1 MEKKLG
7 NKEKYMIP
15 ISIIAMIV
23 ISMIIIS
30 IAYLKYIQELLDSNT
45 LNNLSELTKQDAAK
59 IENQIS
65 QHKKILESIVN
76 KIEKMSNITEKE
88 IFDIY
93 ENSIA
98 NEEFSRLAIM
108 YENGKTLTSDG
119 EIVDLSDEKEYF
131 FSSYEVQI
139 SKSRKSKVDKEE
151 INIYSKKVNIEGNDI
166 VLLLVLETNKY
177 ENIFA
182 ESIYNG
188 EGYEYIIN
196 SNGEII
202 ANSNKKNNG
211 YNLFNILEMLEDSVN
226 KEKLKEMK
234 TKIQDYEDG
243 NVKYEV
249 LGKYYY
255 TSYKYLN
262 INDWY
267 LVIITPGSLIAQE
280 YNKTLKITFEVSI
293 IINSI
298 ALIIA
303 IYIVISNKK
312 SKQRLYQ
319 LAYIDQ
325 LTNLGNNN
333 YFIEKGTEKLQERKF
348 QGYLLIIDIDKFKTF
363 NKKYGRVE
371 GDILLKKI
379 GNKLKN
385 IFGEKQLISRLTND
399 VFAILY
405 KTDNENNSNLLGKI
419 ENINDELTN
428 IKVDE
433 KTYKILVSIG
443 VCEIYKR

>member
-30 IAYLKYIQELLDSNT
+30 IAYLKYIQELVDSNT

-65 QHKKILESIVN
+65 QHKKILENIVS
-76 KIEKMSNITEKE
+76 KIEKMSNIIEKE

-108 YENGKTLTSDG
+108 YEDGKTLTSDG

-151 INIYSKKVNIEGNDI
+151 INIYSKKVNVEGNEI
-166 VLLLVLETNKY
+166 VVLLVLETNKY
-177 ENIFA
+177 EDIFA

-188 EGYEYIIN
+188 QGYEYIIN

-202 ANSNKKNNG
+202 ANSNNKNNG
-211 YNLFNILEMLEDSVN
+211 YNLFNILEMLEDSEN
-226 KEKLKEMK
+226 KKKLEEMK
-234 TKIQDYEDG
+234 INIKEYEDG
-243 NVKYEV
+243 NVKYKV

-293 IINSI
+293 IINLI

-325 LTNLGNNN
+325 LTNLENNN
-333 YFIEKGTEKLQERKF
+333 YFIEKGTEKLQERNF

-363 NKKYGRVE
+363 NKKYGRIK
-371 GDILLKKI
+371 GDFLLQEF
-379 GNKLKN
+379 GNKLKT